1 MSITEINEK
10 AFKSE
15 LTKVFGANGLSSLL
29 SLERVEKFYRLTVR
43 MLEENEKYNLTAITE
58 PDKIILNH
66 YADCATLAARLKKGA
81 KIADI
86 GCGAG
91 FPTLPLAILRPDL
104 TITAIDSTA
113 KRISYVAESA
123 KLLCL
128 DNVTAIAMRAE
139 EGGASPEHR
148 EKYDY
153 VTARA
158 VAEMRVLSELCL
170 PYVKVG
176 GQMVAMKGKNAQF
189 ELQSAKKAIAT
200 LGGRGAK
207 CEDITL
213 KSDTEVLTHP
223 LIIIDK
229 GTKTPAIYPR
239 PYAKISK
246 QPL

>member
-1 MSITEINEK
+1 MSITEINDK

-58 PDKIILNH
+58 TDKIILNH

-113 KRISYVAESA
+113 KRINYVAESA
-123 KLLCL
+123 RLLGL

-229 GTKTPAIYPR
+229 GTKTPAAYPR

>member
-15 LTKVFGANGLSSLL
+15 LTRVFGANGLSSLL
-29 SLERVEKFYRLTVR
+29 SLEKVEKFYRLTVR

-58 PDKIILNH
+58 PEKIILNH
-66 YADCATLAARLKKGA
+66 YADCATLVPKLKKGA

-104 TITAIDSTA
+104 KITAIDSTA
-113 KRISYVAESA
+113 KRINYVSESA
-123 KLLCL
+123 RLLGL

-139 EGGASPEHR
+139 EGGISPEHR

-153 VTARA
+153 ATARA
-158 VAEMRVLSELCL
+158 VAELRVLSELCL

-213 KSDTEVLTHP
+213 KSDEETLTHP
-223 LIIIDK
+223 LIVIDK
-229 GTKTPAIYPR
+229 AAKTPGAYPR

>member
-113 KRISYVAESA
+113 KRINYVAESA
-123 KLLCL
+123 RLLGL

-229 GTKTPAIYPR
+229 GTKTPAAYPR

>member
-1 MSITEINEK
+1 MINIEINEK

-15 LTKVFGANGLSSLL
+15 LTKVFSSNGLSSLL
-29 SLERVEKFYRLTVR
+29 SLDKVDKFYRLTVR

-58 PDKIILNH
+58 PSKIILNH

-104 TITAIDSTA
+104 KITAIDSTA

-123 KLLCL
+123 NLLGL
-128 DNVTAIAMRAE
+128 DNITAIAMRAE
-139 EGGASPEHR
+139 DGGTNPEYR
-148 EKYDY
+148 EKFDC

-158 VAEMRVLSELCL
+158 VAELRVLSELCL

-176 GQMVAMKGKNAQF
+176 GQMIAMKGKNAQF

-213 KSDTEVLTHP
+213 KSDAETLTHP
-223 LIIIDK
+223 LIIVDK
-229 GTKTPAIYPR
+229 STPTPKAYPR
-239 PYAKISK
+239 PFAKISK